1 MEKTIATLVDDG
13 WPCKTPS
20 YRITLGL
27 GRKSVLAIGDWRIAL
42 AVAWEVLPAWA
53 PVDWAHSC
61 AEYPHAKHT
70 NINKKLFAGISCC
83 PHLELRFDPGELTDF

>member
-20 YRITLGL
+20 YRIALGP
-27 GRKSVLAIGDWRIAL
+27 GQESALAIGDWKIAL
-42 AVAWEVLPAWA
+42 VVVRDVFPAWGTA
-53 PVDWAHSC
+53 DWARNC

-70 NINKKLFAGISCC
+70 NINK
-83 PHLELRFDPGELTDF
+83 